1 MSEEKQIHE
10 VLLTQNK
17 RDAEIKELIKWKSRG
32 VYTEIND
39 KGQNC
44 TCPRQ
49 FIKFTIMNDK
59 PGMSAHL
66 CARRFEEG
74 KNLRT
79 ESPTCLRKWVKCM
92 FNLIASK
99 KIANQSHGYETAFF
113 QGKELERTVLVHPS
127 AETSK

>member
-1 MSEEKQIHE
+1 METNNGPSITSSEQPNITISLISEEKQIQE
-10 VLLTQNK
+10 VLLAQNK
-17 RDAEIKELIKWKSRG
+17 RDAEIKELIKWKSRE

-59 PGMSAHL
+59 PGINAHL
-66 CARRFEEG
+66 CARSFEEG

-79 ESPTCLRKWVKCM
+79 ESPTCLRKWVTQCLTQLHQKNC
-92 FNLIASK
+92 
-99 KIANQSHGYETAFF
+99 
-113 QGKELERTVLVHPS
+113 
-127 AETSK
+127 

>member
-59 PGMSAHL
+59 PGISAHL

-79 ESPTCLRKWVKCM
+79 ESPTCLRIWVKCM

-99 KIANQSHGYETAFF
+99 KLLINPMDIKQPFF
-113 QGKELERTVLVHPS
+113 KVRN
-127 AETSK
+127 